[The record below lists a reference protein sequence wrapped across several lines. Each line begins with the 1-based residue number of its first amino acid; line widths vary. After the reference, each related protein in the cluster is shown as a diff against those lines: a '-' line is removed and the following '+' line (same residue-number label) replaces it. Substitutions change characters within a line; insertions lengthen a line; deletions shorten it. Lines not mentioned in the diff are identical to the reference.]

1 MARQSTNLTIGI
13 FVILGVVLGVV
24 AIIWVGATSYFQK
37 GETYIAYFDES
48 VQGLQVDSSVKFRGV
63 EVGRVEAIR
72 VAPDNR
78 LIGVV
83 MKINMR
89 EDSLQKDGVATLKA
103 AGITGIMFVE
113 LNLKQAGE
121 PDLSPKIDFPSE
133 YPIIPTRPSEIQRL
147 MAGINEIVKKFNEI
161 DTKAISTQL
170 IATTKA
176 MEDLLKGKEIKSIM
190 TRVDGAAGNLER
202 LTSRADKALADAAL
216 DKTLAE
222 ARGALKGARIMLG
235 TVNDQVLAMQ
245 LPATLN
251 ETRDL
256 ARSLQSTGN
265 NLRQSS
271 ETLEMLLQR
280 LYDRPSDLLFG
291 KSPKKR
297 WNE

>member
-1 MARQSTNLTIGI
+1 MARQSTNLFIGL

-24 AIIWVGATSYFQK
+24 AVIWVGATSYFQK
-37 GETYIAYFDES
+37 GTTYVSYFDES

-63 EVGRVEAIR
+63 EVGMVQQIR
-72 VAPDNR
+72 VAPDNH

-89 EDSLQKDGVATLKA
+89 DDLPKNAVAQLKA

-113 LNLKQAGE
+113 LNLKQPGE

-133 YPIIPTRPSEIQRL
+133 YPIIPTRPSEMHRL
-147 MAGINEIVKKFNEI
+147 MTGASEIVKKFSEI
-161 DTKAISTQL
+161 DTKAISDQL
-170 IATTKA
+170 IATAKA
-176 MEDLLKGKEIKSIM
+176 MEDLLKGKQMGSIM
-190 TRVDGAAGNLER
+190 TRLDAAAGNLEG
-202 LTSRADKALADAAL
+202 LTARANKVLADAAL
-216 DKTLAE
+216 DKTLGE
-222 ARGALKGARIMLG
+222 AREALKGARLMLA
-235 TVNDQVLAMQ
+235 TVNDQVIAMQ
-245 LPATLN
+245 LPATVN

-256 ARSLQSTGN
+256 ARSLQTTGN

-280 LYDRPSDLLFG
+280 IYDRPSDLLFG
-291 KSPKKR
+291 KPPTKR